1 MNLRFLK
8 MVSAPPFNLNFK
20 QFLNFR
26 KIHIYFNF
34 KFKLWKE
41 EKKKRRHWNFRRIL
55 ALLENQVDVKTLCHL
70 SLSTFSAPFFIKH
83 LPRTIEV
90 MEGTNVRLDCIL
102 RGGVEL
108 VQWSQEGADQSK
120 RDFESEGFEGDF
132 VSMGD
137 RPQGAASKPSGK
149 STGGGSFKPFKSPL
163 KTFLFTKPFSSVPL
177 P

>member
-1 MNLRFLK
+1 M
-8 MVSAPPFNLNFK
+8 S
-20 QFLNFR
+20 
-26 KIHIYFNF
+26 
-34 KFKLWKE
+34 E
-41 EKKKRRHWNFRRIL
+41 
-55 ALLENQVDVKTLCHL
+55 TLCHPF
-70 SLSTFSAPFFIKH
+70 LSTFSAPFFIKH

-137 RPQGAASKPSGK
+137 HPQGAASKPSGK
-149 STGGGSFKPFKSPL
+149 STGGGCFKPFNP
-163 KTFLFTKPFSSVPL
+163 FTAPACEISGPENAHMHLQTAYIPVL
-177 P
+177 

>member
-1 MNLRFLK
+1 MSETLRH
-8 MVSAPPFNLNFK
+8 P
-20 QFLNFR
+20 
-26 KIHIYFNF
+26 
-34 KFKLWKE
+34 
-41 EKKKRRHWNFRRIL
+41 
-55 ALLENQVDVKTLCHL
+55 

-149 STGGGSFKPFKSPL
+149 STGGGWFKPFNP
-163 KTFLFTKPFSSVPL
+163 FTAPACKISGLENAHMHLQTAYIPVL
-177 P
+177 